1 MRKFGEVA
9 ILADTM
15 SFMPRGKGT
24 GSRADVVTA
33 SLRDDILAG
42 RLRPGQRLTFPELCR
57 EYSVSVGVLREALVR
72 LVDRGIVRAESNL
85 GFRVMSLSEVDLDG
99 LTAVRAHIE
108 PAFVRDA
115 VLTGSRVWEATV
127 LATHHLIDG
136 VPRVH
141 GGRLNEDLVRAH
153 AEFHLA
159 LVSGADN
166 RRMTEIV
173 SRLRDETD
181 LYFRWFL
188 DLDRIAEHGERVAE
202 QDRAI
207 LAAVLARDAE
217 RAEVLVRDHIQDTF
231 GLDGAIDASA
241 AEPA

>member
-1 MRKFGEVA
+1 
-9 ILADTM
+9 
-15 SFMPRGKGT
+15 MPRGKGP

-42 RLRPGQRLTFPELCR
+42 RLEPGQRLTFPELCR
-57 EYSVSVGVLREALVR
+57 HYSVSVGVLREALVR

-85 GFRVMSLSEVDLDG
+85 GFRVMSLSEIDLDG
-99 LTAVRAHIE
+99 LTAVRAHVE
-108 PAFVRDA
+108 PAFVRNA
-115 VLTGSRVWEATV
+115 VLTGSRRWEADV
-127 LATHHLIDG
+127 LAAHHLIDG
-136 VPRVH
+136 VPRVRD
-141 GGRLNEDLVRAH
+141 GRLNEDLVRVH

-159 LVSGADN
+159 LVSGAGN

-173 SRLRDETD
+173 SRLRDEAD

-188 DLDRIAEHGERVAE
+188 DLDRIAEHGDRVAE

-217 RAEVLVRDHIQDTF
+217 RAETLVREHIQDTF
-231 GLDGAIDASA
+231 GLGRAVGTPA